1 MLEFKALGAQLDQFH
16 GINAGNAPF
25 RRGKGARNVRSEGPV
40 PVYDYRNIYYPN
52 FA

>member
-16 GINAGNAPF
+16 GINAGLV